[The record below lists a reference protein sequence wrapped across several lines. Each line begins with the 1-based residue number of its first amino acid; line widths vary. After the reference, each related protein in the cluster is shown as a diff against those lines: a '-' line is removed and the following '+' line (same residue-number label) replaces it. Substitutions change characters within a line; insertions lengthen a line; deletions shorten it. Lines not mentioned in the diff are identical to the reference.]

1 MSDLIK
7 INNHDLEVKEYQ
19 GKRVVTFKD
28 VDELHERVSGTADR
42 NFRENKD
49 HFIKDEDYFILSKS
63 QNHEIRGLEIPN
75 RGLTLLTESGYLM
88 LVKSLQDDLAWKV
101 QRDLINKYFRAKEMF
116 GNLSKEL
123 QAILM
128 LDQKTQQIENR
139 IDDLENNMPLC
150 TVECKEL
157 QAKVKKV
164 GVAVLGGKVSPA
176 YKDNSLRGKVY
187 SDIQH
192 QLKREFGVKRYEAI
206 RRSQYDTALK
216 IVEGYTAPTVLI
228 NKIEQLNNQIRF

>member
-28 VDELHERVSGTADR
+28 VDMLHERAEGTARR
-42 NFRENKD
+42 NFNENKK
-49 HFIKDEDYFILSKS
+49 HFISGEDYFVRNPYEAK
-63 QNHEIRGLEIPN
+63 LEFDIIAPN
-75 RGLTLLTESGYLM
+75 GLTLLTESGYLM
-88 LVKSLQDDLAWKV
+88 LVKSLQDDLAWEV
-101 QRDLINKYFRAKEMF
+101 QRELVNKYFKAKEMF

-123 QAILM
+123 QAIFM

-216 IVEGYTAPTVLI
+216 IVENYTAPTVLL
-228 NKIEQLNNQIRF
+228 NEIEVLNSQIRF